1 MTTSTA
7 HEFDALGVRVRV
19 LVDDPGALDQAVGIV
34 RDHLADVDR
43 ACSRFRDDSELQR
56 LAHGSGEPT
65 KVSALLADA
74 LDHALDAARW
84 TDGIVDPCLGDRM
97 VDLGYDRDFAQ
108 LTTTTSTMM
117 STPPPTATSTRA
129 LTVHRR
135 ARWSDVVWSRQARM
149 IALPQGCSLDLGAT
163 AKAWAADAC
172 ADRVHEATGTQVL
185 VSLGGDLA
193 TRGVPTDGAWTVRVL
208 ETLADDIDGAGVV
221 RIGAG
226 GMATSGT
233 RARRWTHGGSTMHH
247 ILDPGTG
254 APSTSPWR
262 TVTVWAPT
270 CFEAN
275 VLSTAAIASPRHGFD
290 LLRRSGRAA
299 RAVGVDGAVVQLNSW
314 PSEVA
319 S

>member
-1 MTTSTA
+1 MTVSTA
-7 HEFDALGVRVRV
+7 QEFDALGVRVRV
-19 LVDDPGALDQAVGIV
+19 LVEDPDALEQAVGIV

-43 ACSRFRDDSELQR
+43 TCSRFRDDSELQR
-56 LAHGSGEPT
+56 LSRGSGEPT

-97 VDLGYDRDFAQ
+97 VELGYDRDFVQ
-108 LTTTTSTMM
+108 VTTSTTTSTTT
-117 STPPPTATSTRA
+117 TPPAATSTRA
-129 LTVHRR
+129 LTLHRR
-135 ARWSDVVWSRQARM
+135 VRWSDVEWSREARM
-149 IALPQGCSLDLGAT
+149 ITLPPGCSLDLGAT
-163 AKAWAADAC
+163 AKAWAADTC
-172 ADRVHEATGTQVL
+172 ADLVHEATGTQVL
-185 VSLGGDLA
+185 VGLGGDLA
-193 TRGVPTDGAWTVRVL
+193 TRGVPAEGGWTVRLL
-208 ETLADDIDGAGVV
+208 ETLTDDIDGAGVV
-221 RIGAG
+221 RIGVG

-247 ILDPGTG
+247 ILDPSTG
-254 APSTSPWR
+254 APSTSTWR